1 MIPRQPKKSV
11 CCENGTT
18 PKMAETKTKIK
29 LREHEAVMDSAIPLI
44 LGFVAYCIAAVS
56 TFSIP
61 QLTHVHLDQVAIAL
75 LTSAAGLGVIGLG
88 YGSIVL
94 LGGVC
99 SLSIA
104 GLFSKLTKTR
114 QLLESK
120 EEKSLKLRKAL
131 IEKSHLIYLPLVL
144 FFTSIAIGW
153 DIYSALPTRT
163 TGGTTSTTLP
173 RGTRHTLLGTILRS
187 LNFFATPQRANA
199 VLFSLHL
206 TPGLIAITLIS
217 GLVPSIAL
225 PYFRRFKIVGINSGP
240 FHSTILFTV
249 LGSVVGI
256 SIVISLLQIFYKVL
270 YAGAPT
276 SYHYAL
282 IVLIGFSLH
291 YSAGTYI
298 GRSKAES
305 IILRRVSSGRYDR
318 NRIVI
323 LDRKLNP
330 EAETIDLRSFLR
342 PQLDGG

>member
-1 MIPRQPKKSV
+1 MVEQAAIK
-11 CCENGTT
+11 E
-18 PKMAETKTKIK
+18 K
-29 LREHEAVMDSAIPLI
+29 LRARRTVIDSAAPLA
-44 LGFVAYCIAAVS
+44 LGFVAYAAAAVS

-75 LTSAAGLGVIGLG
+75 LTSAAGLLVIALG

-94 LGGVC
+94 LGGLC

-114 QLLESK
+114 QLIDPK
-120 EEKSLKLRKAL
+120 EEKSMHLRKVL

-144 FFTSIAIGW
+144 FFSSIAIGW
-153 DIYSALPTRT
+153 DIYSIIPPRPTT
-163 TGGTTSTTLP
+163 TRPGT
-173 RGTRHTLLGTILRS
+173 LGLVLRS

-199 VLFSLHL
+199 VLFSLRL
-206 TPGLIAITLIS
+206 TPGLIAITIIS

-240 FHSTILFTV
+240 FHSTV
-249 LGSVVGI
+249 LTAVFGSVVGL
-256 SIVISLLQIFYKVL
+256 SILVSLLGIFYKVL
-270 YAGAPT
+270 WAGAPT

-305 IILRRVSSGRYDR
+305 IILRKLANGGYDR
-318 NRIVI
+318 NRIVV
-323 LDRKLNP
+323 LDRTLDPNA
-330 EAETIDLRSFLR
+330 EAIDLRTLLR
-342 PQLDGG
+342 PQLED